1 MKINK
6 AIVSLMIGSSLLGG
20 IVVTNNINTPNV
32 EAKSAKDSK
41 VITNKDTNGRKAK
54 ITIDPSEVAVFKSEG
69 NKDTILVKVNVKN
82 MTKKQ
87 IPADPDLYVKA
98 TQTKDGAV
106 STLDATSP
114 YTSELP
120 DDWKS
125 LAENKDKDLEK
136 GASIDTVLA
145 FNLEND
151 KPVVFKADNS
161 GNGKFT
167 IKDINKLAVVK
178 PVDNEE

>member
-20 IVVTNNINTPNV
+20 IITTNSANTPNV

-54 ITIDPSEVAVFKSEG
+54 ITVDSNKIAVFKSEG
-69 NKDTILVKVNVKN
+69 NKDIILVKVNVKN
-82 MTKKQ
+82 MTKNQ

-114 YTSELP
+114 YASELS

-125 LAENKDKDLEK
+125 LADNKDKDLEK

-151 KPVVFKADNS
+151 KPVVFKAADS
-161 GNGKFT
+161 GSGKFT
-167 IKDINKLAVVK
+167 IKDVDKLPVVK
-178 PVDNEE
+178 PVDNE